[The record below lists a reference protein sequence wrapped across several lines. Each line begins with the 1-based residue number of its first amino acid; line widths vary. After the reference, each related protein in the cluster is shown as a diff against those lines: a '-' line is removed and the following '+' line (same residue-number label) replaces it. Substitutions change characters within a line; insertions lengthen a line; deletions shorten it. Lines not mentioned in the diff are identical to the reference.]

1 MTIHHPKVK
10 KILRQCERR
19 IMKMTGRA
27 PINVFILATP
37 TFIIPYDDIER
48 IVCETTGVRIDLI
61 KQSSRCYEYRL
72 PRQLIC
78 FYARAHTHMSY
89 KLIGQKVNRHDH
101 TTVMNSIQ
109 RIKSLIETFD
119 PEVCKFV
126 RDINLRIQQLKEV
139 SK

>member
-10 KILRQCERR
+10 KVLRQCERR

-27 PINVFILATP
+27 PISVFILTAP
-37 TFIIPYDDIER
+37 TFIVPYDEIEKV
-48 IVCETTGVRIDLI
+48 VCEITGIRIELI
-61 KQSSRCYEYRL
+61 KLPSRCYEYRL

-101 TTVMNSIQ
+101 TTVMNSIH
-109 RIKSLIETFD
+109 RIKSLIETSD
-119 PEVCKFV
+119 PEVCKIV
-126 RDINLRIQQLKEV
+126 RDINLRMEQLKE
-139 SK
+139 S